1 MADLIRSIKVP
12 GAVLMGLG
20 SILGTGVF
28 VSLAFATQVIGSSI
42 ILAII
47 LAGFLAIANGLSS
60 AQLAAVHPVS
70 GGTYEYGY
78 RFLGSYWGF
87 SAGWLFLLAKSASAA
102 TAIIGTTSYAFQF
115 LGIDA
120 NYLVYQSVNIFILIM
135 LTWLV
140 AGGIQ
145 RSNLVNKIIVSITLT
160 GLLSLVFMG
169 LTQSTNSPTISTIFD
184 FENDFSNLFYASAL
198 MFVAFTGYGRI
209 ATLGEEVVNP
219 SKTIPKAII
228 LTLFSTLI
236 LYAGV
241 AYTAIH
247 VMGAESFGNTINSDA
262 APLVQVASY
271 LNSQTLIT
279 IVSVSAITAMIGGTI
294 KSITGYIQGGSWH
307 VPAVGFANRTI
318 QNTSSKWEPCKF
330 SLFHRDYHIFTCA
343 HWRHQ
348 DYLVIQRIYSFGILC
363 YNQFGGIEDP
373 GSTKTLSANSFSNWT
388 TGLPVSRFFCGC
400 SGMDYRAPTLAGR
413 YILALYYF
421 KSEFEPGLNKFRL
434 LDVHHLFDLY
444 SIRSNHPA

>member
-228 LTLFSTLI
+228 LTLSSTLI

-271 LNSQTLIT
+271 LNSPILIT
-279 IVSVSAITAMIGGTI
+279 IISISAITAMIGVLLNLLLGISRVVLGMSRRLDLPTGLSKIQAESGSPANSVFFTGTI
-294 KSITGYIQGGSWH
+294 IFLLVLIGDIKITWSFSAFNVLGYYAVTNLAALKIPAAQRLYPPIVSVFGLLGCLFLAFFVDVQVWITGLLLLL
-307 VPAVGFANRTI
+307 A
-318 QNTSSKWEPCKF
+318 
-330 SLFHRDYHIFTCA
+330 
-343 HWRHQ
+343 
-348 DYLVIQRIYSFGILC
+348 GILWH
-363 YNQFGGIEDP
+363 FII
-373 GSTKTLSANSFSNWT
+373 K
-388 TGLPVSRFFCGC
+388 
-400 SGMDYRAPTLAGR
+400 
-413 YILALYYF
+413 
-421 KSEFEPGLNKFRL
+421 K
-434 LDVHHLFDLY
+434 VHSSPD
-444 SIRSNHPA
+444 